1 MKLKPSR
8 PIQLDQK
15 VDQGRIWLQPWLQ
28 NLVKIGNFGSVQFSK
43 ILSKINEIQLKFS

>member
-15 VDQGRIWLQPWLQ
+15 ADQGRIWLQPWLQ
-28 NLVKIGNFGSVQFSK
+28 ILVKTGNFGLVQIFK
-43 ILSKINEIQLKFS
+43 IR